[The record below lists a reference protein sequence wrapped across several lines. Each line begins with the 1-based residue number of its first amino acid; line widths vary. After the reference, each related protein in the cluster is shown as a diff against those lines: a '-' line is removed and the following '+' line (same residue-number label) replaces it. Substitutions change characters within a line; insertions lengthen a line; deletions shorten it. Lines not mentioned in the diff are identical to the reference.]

1 MADININ
8 INAFVNRDRHR
19 PENRFEQGNPFWY
32 LDLETRS
39 ILSDI
44 YGTQSMLND
53 ELNPQRREELTQCI
67 NQMISQLP
75 EEHRHFAQ
83 L

>member
-8 INAFVNRDRHR
+8 AIDESDRHR
-19 PENRFEQGNPFWY
+19 PGNRFEQGHPFWR
-32 LDLETRS
+32 LFDFVQS